1 MEEYKGIY
9 YGDSSEQKFY
19 EGGAHFKYIE
29 LFKILDFLEK
39 KQKISFSISK
49 SPEQVIIYLILYYF
63 RTKVSIK
70 QEM

>member
-39 KQKISFSISK
+39 KQKKDFSRSK
-49 SPEQVIIYLILYYF
+49 SPDQVI
-63 RTKVSIK
+63 V
-70 QEM
+70 